1 MGDVAW
7 RGSGPDG
14 GADVSLLDV
23 PSPPTPSAE
32 HTMGMSLPPTSPPG
46 PTRDWTAEELW
57 AYTERQERYWPRYE
71 LVDGELLVSP
81 SPGVP
86 HHDVQQE
93 LAMRL
98 HAYQREQRVGRLYQS
113 PADLRVALGTV
124 VQPDLFV
131 VPWRPDIARPRHW
144 SDVTR
149 VRLTIEVLSPSTAR
163 HDRLVKR
170 RFYARMRVP
179 EYWIVDTDTRLIERS
194 YPDGRVDVLGEE
206 LTWLPEG
213 AAEPLVIDLQAFF
226 TEALGDEG

>member
-1 MGDVAW
+1 
-7 RGSGPDG
+7 
-14 GADVSLLDV
+14 
-23 PSPPTPSAE
+23 
-32 HTMGMSLPPTSPPG
+32 MGMSLPPTSAPG
-46 PTRDWTAEELW
+46 PTRDWTADELW
-57 AYTERQERYWPRYE
+57 TFTERQERYWPRYE

-98 HAYQREQRVGRLYQS
+98 HAYLRQQRVGRLYQA

-131 VPWRPDIARPRHW
+131 VPWRPDTARPRQW

-149 VRLTIEVLSPSTAR
+149 VLLTIEVLSPSTAR
-163 HDRLVKR
+163 YDRLVKR
-170 RFYARMRVP
+170 RFYARMGVP
-179 EYWIVDTDTRLIERS
+179 EYWIVDPDTRLIERS

-206 LTWLPEG
+206 LGWHPEG
-213 AAEPLVIDLQAFF
+213 ATEPLAVDLPAFF
-226 TEALGDEG
+226 AEAIGEE